1 MSRAITKR
9 TFAIAIA
16 IAIATILACAC
27 VLAFTAPHKAHAAD
41 LAPATLTAQAAEGNT
56 TMYYAQELK
65 SGKGAIGTFES
76 KDNSN
81 TNLYE
86 YWYKF
91 KTSNR
96 WSTYSVKIESIDGR
110 YVLCSAFKSDGSKDK
125 AWHLGIAGGGVWNAQ
140 YATYT
145 DKAATGFNTEADPDS
160 WYYFEVSPY
169 MTGKKDKRTL
179 RYDQYKITVTE
190 HPIIKRVTGVKA
202 AKRAKRSITLKWN
215 DQTNA
220 TKYQVKWKKK
230 GGSWKTTTVTANS
243 KKFTKLKKNKK
254 YQFKVRAYCA
264 NGYDLVNGKT
274 ANWTA
279 WSTTKTAKTKK

>member
-1 MSRAITKR
+1 MNRAIIKR
-9 TFAIAIA
+9 TTTIAIA
-16 IAIATILACAC
+16 AILACAC
-27 VLAFTAPHKAHAAD
+27 ALVLATPLKAHAGE
-41 LAPATLTAQAAEGNT
+41 LAPTEITAQSTDSNT
-56 TMYYAQELK
+56 TMYYAQKLE
-65 SGKGAIGTFES
+65 SGKGVIGTFES

-81 TNLYE
+81 TDLCE

-96 WSTYSVKIESIDGR
+96 WSAYSVKIESVDGR

-125 AWHLGIAGGGVWNAQ
+125 AWHLGISGGGVWNAQ

-145 DKAATGFNTEADPDS
+145 DKAATGFNTEADLES

-169 MTGKKDKRTL
+169 MTGRKDKRTL
-179 RYDQYKITVTE
+179 HYDQFKITVTE
-190 HPIIKRVTGVKA
+190 HPIIKRITGVKA

-215 DQTNA
+215 DQANA

-230 GGSWKTTTVTANS
+230 GGRWKTATVTSNS
-243 KKFTKLKKNKK
+243 KKFTKLKKNKR

-264 NGYDLVNGKT
+264 NGYDLANGKT

-279 WSTTKTAKTKK
+279 WSVVKTVKTKK

>member
-9 TFAIAIA
+9 AFAV
-16 IAIATILACAC
+16 AIATMVACAC
-27 VLAFTAPHKAHAAD
+27 VLAFAAPLQAHASE
-41 LAPATLTAQAAEGNT
+41 LTPGSLTTQAAEGNT
-56 TMYYAQELK
+56 TMYHAQELK
-65 SGKGAIGTFES
+65 SGKGVIGTFES

-96 WSTYSVKIESIDGR
+96 WSAYSVKIESIDGR
-110 YVLCSAFKSDGSKDK
+110 YVQCRPYNSDGNGDTSTWIPLYSYSNST
-125 AWHLGIAGGGVWNAQ
+125 ANTLTGYN
-140 YATYT
+140 T
-145 DKAATGFNTEADPDS
+145 AASRNS
-160 WYYFEVSPY
+160 WYYFRVDQNYGWGASLY
-169 MTGKKDKRTL
+169 YNNRAL
-179 RYDQYKITVTE
+179 RYDQFKFTVTE

-264 NGYDLVNGKT
+264 NGYDLVNVKT
-274 ANWTA
+274 TNWTA
-279 WSTTKTAKTKK
+279 WSTVKTVKTKK